1 MTKYDI
7 AIIGAGP
14 SGAVA
19 AKFLHDAGLSVIV
32 LEATHFPR
40 FVIGESLLPFCMN
53 VLENC
58 GLTDTVAQQAN
69 AQGFQFKNG
78 AAFAR
83 GDQYCSVD
91 FHDRFED
98 NGWSTTFQVKRDAFD
113 QTLIDAVIKAGVPV
127 RFGHRIIA
135 ADLAE
140 DDCRLTWQDDNGQTG
155 DIHAGF
161 VVDAS
166 GYGRVIP
173 KLRGTANK
181 ATLQPRRALFT
192 HMRDHITD
200 PGYDRNKIL
209 ITVHPDRHD
218 IWYWLIPFD
227 DGTASVGVV
236 YPLTDPAD
244 TTDTA
249 DTSAHEND
257 DTLFARLLGETG
269 LVALLQQAEQTRPL
283 GAIASYSSGND
294 HLYGDGYVLLGNS
307 AGFLDPVFSSGVTIA
322 LYSAELAAK
331 TLISRHNG
339 DAPDWENDFAK
350 PLNAGI
356 ATFKSYVEAWYDG
369 RLQQIIF
376 NQPDRDLQLKRMVVS
391 ILAGYAW
398 NMENPLVA
406 KTDRY
411 LNLLHELSL

>member
-1 MTKYDI
+1 MDHYDI

-14 SGAVA
+14 AGAVA

-53 VLENC
+53 VLEKC
-58 GLTDTVAQQAN
+58 GLADTVTAN
-69 AQGFQFKNG
+69 AANQAFQYKNG

-83 GDQYCSVD
+83 GEQHCSID
-91 FHDRFED
+91 FHDRFESD
-98 NGWSTTFQVKRDAFD
+98 GWSTTFQVKRDAFD
-113 QTLIDAVIKAGVPV
+113 KTLIDAVIHAGVTV
-127 RFGHRIIA
+127 KFGHRVVA
-135 ADLAE
+135 AKLGE
-140 DDCRLTWQDDNGQTG
+140 GDCTLGWQDDNGNAG
-155 DIHAGF
+155 HIHAGF

-173 KLRGTANK
+173 KLLGQANI
-181 ATLQPRRALFT
+181 ATMQPRRALFT
-192 HMRDHITD
+192 HIRDNITAPD
-200 PGYDRNKIL
+200 YDREKIL
-209 ITVHPDRHD
+209 ITVHPEKHD
-218 IWYWLIPFD
+218 IWYWLIPFG
-227 DGTASVGVV
+227 DGTSSLGVV
-236 YPLTDPAD
+236 YPLDE
-244 TTDTA
+244 TA
-249 DTSAHEND
+249 LPTGDASSTEND
-257 DTLFARLLGETG
+257 AALFDRLLGET
-269 LVALLQQAEQTRPL
+269 ALGPLLAHATHTRPL
-283 GAIASYSSGND
+283 AAIAGYSTGTER
-294 HLYGDGYVLLGNS
+294 LYGDGYVLLGNS

-322 LYSAELAAK
+322 LYSAELAANA
-331 TLISRHNG
+331 LIARQKGN
-339 DAPDWENDFAK
+339 DPDWENSFAK
-350 PLNAGI
+350 PLSAGI
-356 ATFKSYVEAWYDG
+356 ATFKSYVDAWYDG